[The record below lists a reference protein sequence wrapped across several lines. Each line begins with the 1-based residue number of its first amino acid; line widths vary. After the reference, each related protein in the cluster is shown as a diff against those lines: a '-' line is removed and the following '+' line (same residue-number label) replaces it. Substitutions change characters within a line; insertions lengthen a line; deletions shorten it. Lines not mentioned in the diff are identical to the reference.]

1 MHGEFPEPAAIMT
14 GDPPH
19 EPWPAPLWD
28 DEEEA
33 APRAPW
39 APRGGVAAAPML
51 PAQDL
56 LLPLAVAE
64 DSLSRL
70 DALAGAASPAVQAG
84 LAARMAL
91 AEAAGWLAVEE
102 IWVHPRDLALRD
114 ARLTG
119 STAAALAGERLASVL
134 PSTLREAEAAPVE
147 APADAAIERALAL
160 ARALRRL
167 ATLQTVDPLDSAES
181 FAAALGPLGPA
192 RWPVAAS
199 VPVPDFAVWRG
210 GFLKSGEAE
219 PALLAA
225 AHAASRWMREA
236 GEAEPVRPAAVQAL
250 LVAAILAKR
259 RGRLRH
265 VPLPFWC
272 AFTGRMGVR
281 RPALQ
286 AAHWPVAF
294 LADVA
299 ESARRG
305 LSELDRLNAAAS
317 RAQALAA
324 KERSHGQAGKAADIA
339 LRQPV
344 LTAAGLAAEL
354 GATPQGAL
362 LIIKRLMA
370 AGILREATGR
380 SSFRAFVV

>member
-1 MHGEFPEPAAIMT
+1 MT
-14 GDPPH
+14 GDPPY
-19 EPWPAPLWD
+19 ESWPAPLW
-28 DEEEA
+28 EEEE
-33 APRAPW
+33 PPLAPW
-39 APRGGVAAAPML
+39 ASRGVTAPAPL
-51 PAQDL
+51 PVQEL
-56 LLPLAVAE
+56 LLPLAQAE
-64 DSLSRL
+64 DALSRL

-91 AEAAGWLAVEE
+91 SEAAGWLAVEE

-119 STAAALAGERLASVL
+119 STAAALVGERLASVL
-134 PSTLREAEAAPVE
+134 PSTLHDAEAAPIE

-167 ATLQTVDPLDSAES
+167 ASLQTVDPLDSTES
-181 FAAALGPLGPA
+181 FANAVGALGPA
-192 RWPVAAS
+192 RWPVAAAAE
-199 VPVPDFAVWRG
+199 VPDFAAWRG
-210 GFLKSGEAE
+210 ELLKAGEGE

-225 AHAASRWMREA
+225 AHAATRWAREA

-250 LVAAILAKR
+250 LVAAIVAKR

-281 RPALQ
+281 RPALH
-286 AAHWPVAF
+286 AVAWPVAF
-294 LADVA
+294 LAEVA

-305 LSELDRLNAAAS
+305 LSELDRLNAAAG

-324 KERSHGQAGKAADIA
+324 KERSHGQAGKAAEIA

-380 SSFRAFVV
+380 ASFRAFVV